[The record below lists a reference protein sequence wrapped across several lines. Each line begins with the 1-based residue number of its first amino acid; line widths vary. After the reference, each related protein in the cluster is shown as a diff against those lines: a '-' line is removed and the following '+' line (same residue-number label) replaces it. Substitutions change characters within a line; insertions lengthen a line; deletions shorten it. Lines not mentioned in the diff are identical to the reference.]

1 MPTKRNVPWQVLA
14 ICGWMFVGL
23 ACDTAS
29 PPPVVPS
36 SVDALDPK
44 PKPASE
50 WTRERNAAVL
60 DALPFSDESDFDR
73 AARGFIAGPDELV
86 IESDAGGVAWDMTV
100 YDFIDGQAPD
110 TVNPSLWRQA
120 RLNNIHGLFEVVD
133 GIYQVRGYDLSNISF
148 IRGET
153 GWIVVDPLITVE
165 VARAALELVNNELGV
180 RPVVAVIYTHSH
192 ADHFGGV
199 RGVTTPEDVAAGR
212 VRILAPEG
220 FSHHAVS
227 ENVLAGNV
235 MTRRAA
241 YMFGG
246 LLEPGPQGRVDTGL
260 GKTTSNGRVSLIPP
274 TDIIGE
280 TPTTIVIDGVEM
292 IFMYTPNAEAPAE
305 MMFYLPQWK
314 AFCPAEEANAVFHNL
329 YTLRG
334 AQVRSGKD
342 WAAWLEQAMVLFG
355 DDMELVFG
363 SHHWPRWGRE
373 EALEYLTNQRDLY
386 AFVHDQTLRLAN
398 SGLTPH
404 EIAETLRLPRS
415 LSEKWYNRDYYGTVR
430 HNAQATY
437 QYYLGWF
444 DGNPAN
450 LSPLPPVE
458 SAARYVA
465 WMGGA
470 DAMIEKGRAA
480 WASGDYR
487 WVAEAMNHLVFAEPD
502 NERARWLQADTLEQL
517 GYQAESGPWRNFY
530 LSAARE
536 LREGVRNTGRVN
548 TASPDVVA
556 GMTSA
561 MVFDFMAVR
570 IKGLEAAETDL
581 VIQILFTDRDE
592 LWVLDV
598 ENGVLHAREGDPH
611 PDANMTL
618 EITRPD
624 FLALISGQKG
634 LPSLLAGGGVDIS
647 GNPLALRSFAGLFD
661 QFEQDF
667 EIVRP

>member
-1 MPTKRNVPWQVLA
+1 MV
-14 ICGWMFVGL
+14 
-23 ACDTAS
+23 
-29 PPPVVPS
+29 
-36 SVDALDPK
+36 
-44 PKPASE
+44 
-50 WTRERNAAVL
+50 
-60 DALPFSDESDFDR
+60 
-73 AARGFIAGPDELV
+73 
-86 IESDAGGVAWDMTV
+86 WDMTV
-100 YDFIDGQAPD
+100 YDFIQGEAPD
-110 TVNPSLWRQA
+110 SVNPSLWRQA
-120 RLNNIHGLFEVVD
+120 KLNDMHGLFEVVD
-133 GIYQVRGYDLSNISF
+133 GIYQVRGYDLSNITF

-165 VARAALELVNNELGV
+165 SAKAALDLVNQELGI

-235 MTRRAA
+235 MTRRAE

-246 LLEPGPQGRVDTGL
+246 LLEAGPRGRVDAGL
-260 GKTTSNGRVSLIPP
+260 GKATSNGRVSMIAP

-280 TPTTIVIDGVEM
+280 TPTPIAIDGVEM

-342 WAAWLEQAMVLFG
+342 WATWLEQAIQLFG
-355 DDMELVFG
+355 ADMELVFG

-373 EALEYLTNQRDLY
+373 EAVEYLANQRDLY

-398 SGLTPH
+398 QGLTPR
-404 EIAETLRLPRS
+404 EIADVLKLPES
-415 LSEKWYNRDYYGTVR
+415 LAQQWYNRDYYGTVR
-430 HNAQATY
+430 HNAKATY

-444 DGNPAN
+444 DGNPAH

-458 SAARYVA
+458 SGARYVE

-470 DAMIEKGRAA
+470 DAMIARGRAA
-480 WASGDYR
+480 FAEGDYR
-487 WVAEAMNHLVFAEPD
+487 WVAEAMNHLVFAQPE
-502 NERARWLQADTLEQL
+502 NEQARWLQADTLEQM

-536 LREGVRNTGRVN
+536 LREGVLSERTVN
-548 TASPDVVA
+548 TASADVVA

-561 MVFDFMAVR
+561 MVFDFMSVR
-570 IKGLEAAETDL
+570 LKGLKAADEDM
-581 VIQILFTDRDE
+581 ILEIRFTDRDE
-592 LWVLDV
+592 LWVLDFQ
-598 ENGVLHAREGDPH
+598 NGVLHAREGVPAPDP
-611 PDANMTL
+611 DLGLEMT
-618 EITRPD
+618 RAD
-624 FLALISGQKG
+624 FLALLSGAVG
-634 LPSLLAGGGVDIS
+634 MPTLLAGGRVDLS
-647 GNPLALRSFAGLFD
+647 GNPLVLATFGGLFD
-661 QFEQDF
+661 RFERGF
-667 EIVRP
+667 EIIRP

>member
-1 MPTKRNVPWQVLA
+1 MRIAPWIVLSVLGWTA
-14 ICGWMFVGL
+14 CG
-23 ACDTAS
+23 S
-29 PPPVVPS
+29 EPPPGPTS
-36 SVDALDPK
+36 SPADALSPD

-50 WTRERNAAVL
+50 WTRAANTAVL
-60 DALPFSDESDFDR
+60 GTLPFADESDFKR
-73 AARGFIAGPDELV
+73 AARGFIARPDALI
-86 IESDAGGVAWDMTV
+86 IEADDDRVVWDMTV
-100 YDFIDGQAPD
+100 YDFVEGPAPD

-165 VARAALELVNNELGV
+165 VAQAALELVNEELGA

-199 RGVTTPEDVAAGR
+199 RGVTTPEDVAAGK

-235 MTRRAA
+235 MTRRAE

-246 LLEPGPQGRVDTGL
+246 LLEAGPRGRVDTGL
-260 GKTTSNGRVSLIPP
+260 GKTTSRGRVSMIAP
-274 TDIIGE
+274 TDIIGD
-280 TPTTIVIDGVEM
+280 TPTVIVIDGVEM

-342 WAAWLEQAMVLFG
+342 WAAWLEQAMELFG
-355 DDMELVFG
+355 DEMELVFG
-363 SHHWPRWGRE
+363 SHHWPRWGQE
-373 EALEYLTNQRDLY
+373 ESLEYLSKQRDLY

-398 SGLTPH
+398 SGLTPR
-404 EIAETLRLPRS
+404 EIAETIQLPKS
-415 LSEKWYNRDYYGTVR
+415 LSEEWYNRDYYGTVS
-430 HNAQATY
+430 HNAKATY

-450 LSPLPPVE
+450 LNPLPPVE

-470 DAMIEKGRAA
+470 EAMIQKGRAA
-480 WASGDYR
+480 LADGDYR
-487 WVAEAMNHLVFAEPD
+487 WVAEAINHLVFSEPE
-502 NERARWLQADTLEQL
+502 NPQARWLQADALEQM

-536 LREGVRNTGRVN
+536 LRVGVEASDRVN
-548 TASPDVVA
+548 TASADVVA

-561 MVFDFMAVR
+561 MVFDSMAVR
-570 IKGLEAAETDL
+570 LKGLQAADSEL
-581 VIQILFTDRDE
+581 VIQILFTDRQE
-592 LWVLDV
+592 LWVVDV
-598 ENGVLHAREGDPH
+598 ENGVLHARQGAPH
-611 PDANMTL
+611 PDPDVAL
-618 EITRPD
+618 EMTRPD

-634 LPSLLAGGGVDIS
+634 LAGLLAGGRAGIS
-647 GNPLALRSFAGLFD
+647 GNPFALASFGGLFD
-661 QFEQDF
+661 RFQGDF

>member
-1 MPTKRNVPWQVLA
+1 MSNTIAASLAVLA
-14 ICGWMFVGL
+14 VGCLL
-23 ACDTAS
+23 ACSVEA
-29 PPPVVPS
+29 PPKNVVS
-36 SVDALDPK
+36 SSGELSSEI
-44 PKPASE
+44 KPASE
-50 WTRERNAAVL
+50 TTRLANAAVL
-60 DALPFSDESDFDR
+60 NRLPFGDESDFER
-73 AARGFIAGPDELV
+73 AARGFIAGPDALV
-86 IESDAGGVAWDMTV
+86 IRGDDGHVVWDMTV
-100 YDFIDGQAPD
+100 YDFIQGEAPD
-110 TVNPSLWRQA
+110 SVNPSLWRQA
-120 RLNNIHGLFEVVD
+120 KLNDMHGLFEVVE
-133 GIYQVRGYDLSNISF
+133 GIYQVRGYDLSNITF

-165 VARAALELVNNELGV
+165 SAKAALDLVNQELGI

-199 RGVTTPEDVAAGR
+199 RGVTTPEDVEAGR

-235 MTRRAA
+235 MTRRAE

-246 LLEPGPQGRVDTGL
+246 LLEAGPQGRVDAGL
-260 GKTTSNGRVSLIPP
+260 GKTTSNGRVSMIAP

-280 TPTTIVIDGVEM
+280 TPTPIAIDGVEM

-342 WAAWLEQAMVLFG
+342 WATWLEQAIQLFG
-355 DDMELVFG
+355 ADMELVFG

-373 EALEYLTNQRDLY
+373 ESVEYLANQRDLY

-398 SGLTPH
+398 QGLTPR
-404 EIAETLRLPRS
+404 EIADVLKLPES
-415 LSEKWYNRDYYGTVR
+415 LAQQWYNRDYYGTVR
-430 HNAQATY
+430 HNAKATY

-444 DGNPAN
+444 DGNPAH

-458 SAARYVA
+458 SGARYVE

-470 DAMIEKGRAA
+470 DAMIARGRAA
-480 WASGDYR
+480 FAEGDYR
-487 WVAEAMNHLVFAEPD
+487 WVAEAMNHLVFAQPE
-502 NERARWLQADTLEQL
+502 NEQARWLQADTLEQM

-536 LREGVRNTGRVN
+536 LREGVLSERTVN
-548 TASPDVVA
+548 TASADVVA

-561 MVFDFMAVR
+561 MVFDFMSVR
-570 IKGLEAAETDL
+570 LKGLKAADEDM
-581 VIQILFTDRDE
+581 ILEIRFTDRDE
-592 LWVLDV
+592 LWVLDFQ
-598 ENGVLHAREGDPH
+598 NGVLHAREGVPAPDP
-611 PDANMTL
+611 DLGLEMT
-618 EITRPD
+618 RAD
-624 FLALISGQKG
+624 FLALLSGAVG
-634 LPSLLAGGGVDIS
+634 MPTLLAGGRVDLS
-647 GNPLALRSFAGLFD
+647 GNPLVLATFGGLFD
-661 QFEQDF
+661 RFERGF
-667 EIVRP
+667 EIIRP

>member
-1 MPTKRNVPWQVLA
+1 MLDVRGAFRIVCVA
-14 ICGWMFVGL
+14 ACFL
-23 ACDTAS
+23 ACGAEAPPKVDMTSSGELS
-29 PPPVVPS
+29 PES
-36 SVDALDPK
+36 
-44 PKPASE
+44 KPASDF
-50 WTRERNAAVL
+50 TRVANAAVL
-60 DALPFSDESDFDR
+60 DRLPFEDESDFER
-73 AARGFIAGPDELV
+73 AARGFIAGPDALV
-86 IESDAGGVAWDMTV
+86 IRGDDDNVVWDMTA
-100 YDFIDGQAPD
+100 YDFIRGDAPD

-120 RLNNIHGLFEVVD
+120 KLNDMHGLFEVVD
-133 GIYQVRGYDLSNISF
+133 GIYQVRGYDLSNVSF

-165 VARAALELVNNELGV
+165 SAGAALALVNQELGS

-235 MTRRAA
+235 MTRRAE

-246 LLEPGPQGRVDTGL
+246 LLEAGPQGRVDAGL
-260 GKTTSNGRVSLIPP
+260 GKATSNGRVSMIAP

-280 TPTTIVIDGVEM
+280 TPTPITIDGVEM

-342 WAAWLEQAMVLFG
+342 WARWLEEAIQLFG

-373 EALEYLTNQRDLY
+373 EAVEYLGNQRDLY

-398 SGLTPH
+398 QGLTPK
-404 EIAETLRLPRS
+404 EIAETLELPES
-415 LSEKWYNRDYYGTVR
+415 LSQQWYNRDYYGTVS
-430 HNAQATY
+430 HNSKATY

-450 LSPLPPVE
+450 LSPLPPAE
-458 SAARYVA
+458 SGARYVE

-470 DAMIEKGRAA
+470 EAMIAKGRKAFA
-480 WASGDYR
+480 DGEYR
-487 WVAEAMNHLVFAEPD
+487 WVAEAMNHLVFAQPD
-502 NERARWLQADTLEQL
+502 NDQARWLQADALEQL

-530 LSAARE
+530 LSAAQE
-536 LREGVRNTGRVN
+536 LREGVLGERTVQ

-561 MVFDFMAVR
+561 MVFDFMSVR
-570 IKGLEAAETDL
+570 LKGLKAAEEDMVL
-581 VIQILFTDRDE
+581 ELRFTDRDE
-592 LWVLDV
+592 LWVLDL
-598 ENGVLHAREGDPH
+598 ENGVLHAREGIPHQDP
-611 PDANMTL
+611 DLGLEMT
-618 EITRPD
+618 RAD
-624 FLALISGQKG
+624 FLALLSGTEG
-634 LPSLLAGGGVDIS
+634 MPSLLAGGRIDIS
-647 GNPLALRSFAGLFD
+647 GNPLVLVTFGGLFD
-661 QFEQDF
+661 QFEQGF